1 MSKWLVVKLGDKIP
15 DEELL
20 RLLSNVNFHE
30 ASNWYENVPD
40 VFENS
45 EALDKARDTWFRDGQ
60 PGQLPPLAG

>member
-1 MSKWLVVKLGDKIP
+1 MSKWLVVKLGDRIP

-30 ASNWYENVPD
+30 ASSWFENAPD

-45 EALDKARDTWFRDGQ
+45 EAMDKAMGTWLGDGQ
-60 PGQLPPLAG
+60 PGQMPPLAG

>member
-1 MSKWLVVKLGDKIP
+1 MSKWLVVKLGDRIP

-30 ASNWYENVPD
+30 ASNWYENAPD

-45 EALDKARDTWFRDGQ
+45 EALDKARGTWLSDWQSRQ
-60 PGQLPPLAG
+60 PPHLT

>member
-1 MSKWLVVKLGDKIP
+1 MSKWLVVKLGDRIP

-30 ASNWYENVPD
+30 ASSWYENAPD

-45 EALDKARDTWFRDGQ
+45 EALDKARNTWFRDGQ
-60 PGQLPPLAG
+60 PGQLPRLGG